1 MAKKQRTKE
10 DKDKVLPDSILTDE
24 GVLYDLDELTSE
36 IDTPEAKGSQVK
48 EVDAYTI
55 SMGGVPLQVTVS
67 DADDYVLHYNIL
79 TPKIDFATRVL
90 LDEVKQTL
98 IGGVQIEVSDVL
110 DPNKLEELN
119 NKFLDKAQE
128 RLKEILQQASD
139 ADINVFSR
147 ILINEMMGLGELE
160 YLLADDGLEEVVVNS
175 SKDVIWIYHK
185 KHGWVKTNIKIPS
198 EEQIRNYSARVAR
211 QVGRE
216 ITNLEPLLD
225 AHLVTGD
232 RVNATLFPIS
242 SDGNTIT
249 IRRFSRT
256 PWTMVH
262 MIDPKFKTI
271 SPEVAAFLWLCVE
284 YELSIL
290 VAGGTASGKTSIL
303 NALMPFMPPNQRIIS
318 MEDTRELNLP
328 GYLHWVPL
336 TTRPPN
342 PHGEG
347 EVSMLDLVQNS
358 LRMRP
363 DRIIVGE
370 VRRKREAE
378 VLFEAMHTGHSVYGT
393 FHAETGQEVV
403 DRITSPPMNIPG
415 LVFQSLHLVLIQYR
429 NRRTGIR
436 RTFELSE
443 IVKSDETTPKLNTVY
458 HLDPR
463 TDEVQRVNPS
473 VRVLN
478 ELRMF
483 TGMSKKDMEINISE
497 RQQILLWLLEQNIK
511 DVDDVGKIIAEYY
524 RDKESTL
531 ELISYEKNI

>member
-1 MAKKQRTKE
+1 
-10 DKDKVLPDSILTDE
+10 
-24 GVLYDLDELTSE
+24 
-36 IDTPEAKGSQVK
+36 
-48 EVDAYTI
+48 
-55 SMGGVPLQVTVS
+55 MGGVLLQIKVS
-67 DADDYVLHYNIL
+67 DVDDYVLHYNVS
-79 TPKIDFATRVL
+79 TPKIDFATRIL

-98 IGGVQIEVSDVL
+98 VGGVQIEVCDVL
-110 DPNKLEELN
+110 DPNKLKELN
-119 NKFLDKAQE
+119 DKFLDKAQE
-128 RLKEILQQASD
+128 RLREMLQQASD
-139 ADINVFSR
+139 SNINIFSR
-147 ILINEMMGLGELE
+147 ILINEMMGLGEVE

-175 SKDVIWIYHK
+175 SKDVIWVYHK
-185 KHGWVKTNIKIPS
+185 KHGWVKTNIRIPS
-198 EEQIRNYSARVAR
+198 EEQIKNYSSRVAR

-249 IRRFSRT
+249 VRRFSRT

-262 MIDPKFKTI
+262 MIDPKFKTV

-347 EVSMLDLVQNS
+347 EVSMLNLVQNS

-415 LVFQSLHLVLIQYR
+415 IVFQSLHLVLIQYR

-443 IVKSDETTPKLNTVY
+443 IIKGDDPTPKLNTIY
-458 HLDPR
+458 HLDPSSD
-463 TDEVQRVNPS
+463 TVHRVNPS
-473 VRVLN
+473 IRVLN
-478 ELRMF
+478 DLRMF
-483 TGMSKKDMEINISE
+483 TGMSKRDMEINLSE
-497 RQQILLWLLEQNIK
+497 RQQILLWLLKQDIK
-511 DVDDVGKIIAEYY
+511 DVNDVGKIIAEYY
-524 RDKESTL
+524 RDRESTL
-531 ELISYEKNI
+531 ELISYKENI